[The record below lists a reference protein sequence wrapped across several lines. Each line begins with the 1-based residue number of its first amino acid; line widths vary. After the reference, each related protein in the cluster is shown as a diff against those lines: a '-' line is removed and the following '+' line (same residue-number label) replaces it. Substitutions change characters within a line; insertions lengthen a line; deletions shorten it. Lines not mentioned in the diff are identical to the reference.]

1 MGVAMKLPRRE
12 FLYLATAAAFPVVPS
27 AAIAE
32 TYPSRPVRLIVGF
45 PAGYATDIVARLV
58 AQALSERLGQQVF
71 VENHPGAATNIAAEE
86 VVNAT
91 ADGYTLLA
99 MTVTNAVNATLYNN
113 LKFDIVRDIAPIVA
127 TFRSPNVLVVTPSL
141 PVKTLSEFITYAK
154 ANPGKIN
161 YASAGY
167 GSAPNVNAELFKMMA
182 AVELIHVPYSGSFV
196 PDLLSGQVQC
206 AFPPIPLAIANIR
219 AGKLRALAV
228 TSATRSDALPDVPA
242 VAEFVPGFEA
252 TIWHGI
258 GAPKKTPAAI
268 ITTLNRQINAVL
280 TDSKVKERFAD
291 VGGTPLG
298 GSPADFYKLITDE
311 IAKWGKVI
319 RVANINPA

>member
-1 MGVAMKLPRRE
+1 MKVPRRE
-12 FLYLATAAAFPVVPS
+12 FLHLAAG
-27 AAIAE
+27 AIALPVISRIAMAD

-58 AQALSERLGQQVF
+58 AQSLSERLGQQVA
-71 VENHPGAATNIAAEE
+71 VENRPGAATNIAAED
-86 VVNAT
+86 VVNA
-91 ADGYTLLA
+91 APDGYTLLA
-99 MTVTNAVNATLYNN
+99 MTVTNAVNATLYKN
-113 LKFDIVRDIAPIVA
+113 LNFNISRDIAPIAA

-141 PVKTLSEFITYAK
+141 PAKTVPEFIAYAK
-154 ANPGKIN
+154 ANSGKIN

-182 AVELIHVPYSGSFV
+182 GVDLVHVPYSGSFV

-228 TSATRSDALPDVPA
+228 TSAKRSDALPGVPA

-268 ITTLNRQINAVL
+268 INKLNHEVNAVL
-280 TDSKVKERFAD
+280 ADLKVVERFAD
-291 VGGTPLG
+291 IGGAPLD
-298 GSPADFYKLITDE
+298 GSPADFAKLINDE